1 MRQKVL
7 KIQNDIAKCNVFL
20 YVILMTKE
28 TLCLIYKDISLHY
41 CNIGVEIERFCRL
54 IILKVLFLIRNL
66 INNVHFCVYYGD
78 GGMKKI
84 FIGLS
89 LLAAF
94 LLFDVVDTEQESIII
109 YSSMEQYRTEELQ
122 KQLNK
127 KFPDENI
134 LVMYVSTAKAA
145 AKIKVEKEQ
154 SDADIVV
161 GLETSY
167 LEKVKDSLQDL
178 HGVNVQNYLSDL
190 TLEKND
196 YKYITWER
204 QAGTFIIN
212 KQVLEK
218 YNLEAPTS
226 YEDLLDSKYKNLI
239 AMPDPK
245 TSGTG
250 YFFYKSL
257 INELGDEGALAYFDK
272 LEKNVKSFTESGSGP
287 VKLLIQGEVGIGLG
301 LTFQAMD
308 EINKGSP
315 FEIIYPKEGSPF
327 SLTGSAMIKG
337 KDTKEVRKI
346 FDFIA
351 NDFFLYDKEN
361 FSPEQVLT
369 KQKNNIEGYPENIHY
384 ANMTGITQI
393 SEKERLLALWKY

>member
-1 MRQKVL
+1 
-7 KIQNDIAKCNVFL
+7 
-20 YVILMTKE
+20 
-28 TLCLIYKDISLHY
+28 
-41 CNIGVEIERFCRL
+41 
-54 IILKVLFLIRNL
+54 
-66 INNVHFCVYYGD
+66 
-78 GGMKKI
+78 MKKI

-89 LLAAF
+89 ILAAF
-94 LLFDVVDTEQESIII
+94 LLFDVIHAEEDSIII
-109 YSSMEQYRTEELQ
+109 YSSMEQYRSEELQ
-122 KQLNK
+122 KQLNTQ
-127 KFPDENI
+127 FPDENI

-178 HGVNVQNYLSDL
+178 KGIKVQDYLPELARSN
-190 TLEKND
+190 ND
-196 YKYITWER
+196 DKYITWER

-212 KQVLEK
+212 KQVMKK
-218 YNLEAPTS
+218 YKLPIPTS
-226 YEDLLDSKYKNLI
+226 YEELLDHKYQDLI

-250 YFFYKSL
+250 YFFYKNL
-257 INELGDEGALAYFDK
+257 VNEMGEEGALAYFDK

-315 FEIIYPKEGSPF
+315 FEIVYPKEGSPY
-327 SLTGSAMIKG
+327 SLTGTAMIKG
-337 KDTKEVRKI
+337 KDTKKVEEI
-346 FDFIA
+346 FEFIA
-351 NDFFLYDKEN
+351 NDFFIYDKEN
-361 FSPEQVLT
+361 FSPEQVLV
-369 KQKNNIEGYPENIHY
+369 KQNNNIKGYPTNIQY
-384 ANMTGITQI
+384 ADMTGISEI
-393 SEKERLLALWKY
+393 SEKERLLQLWKY